1 MRVLCS
7 SQSIHIINFA
17 EKGGVDL
24 ENEFRITCYEK
35 RIRHCTDVLFLRT
48 LIILTIL
55 DRPLVAE
62 IAWQASKDSWEKLA
76 NPVLIL
82 FVLWIFTC
90 SNKLSKPSR
99 CLEEKE
105 VAGRPDDGPVGVILR
120 DRRGI
125 SVK

>member
-1 MRVLCS
+1 MM
-7 SQSIHIINFA
+7 
-17 EKGGVDL
+17 
-24 ENEFRITCYEK
+24 
-35 RIRHCTDVLFLRT
+35 
-48 LIILTIL
+48 L

-62 IAWQASKDSWEKLA
+62 IAWQPCKDGWEKLA

-82 FVLWIFTC
+82 FVLRIFTG
-90 SNKLSKPSR
+90 SNELGEPGR
-99 CLEEKE
+99 YLEEKE